1 MAREPSGRKRPGPP
15 VQIREGLLNRNIQ
28 NPDSVFSDR
37 DREQLRAHGI
47 SEERALAGLR
57 IFREG
62 QKHTRLE
69 RPCTV
74 NDGILRLSPAEM
86 ENLTAGFDEAAAKGR
101 VTGFVPASGA
111 ATRLFKGLVATLN
124 RADAPAF
131 PALAKEASQ
140 GGDAKETVDW
150 FNGLQNFPFYPAL
163 REAVAESGQDPEALY
178 AAKEYR
184 PFLQA
189 LIGSQGSGPG
199 LRFAERPKALIPF
212 HRYPQGPRTALEEHL
227 EEAVGLVRDA
237 KGLCRLHFTV
247 SREHEHA
254 IHATLD
260 AARRRYEET
269 RVESRVDFRIDLSH
283 QKPSTDTLAADQDD
297 APLRNADGS
306 LNIRPGGHGALLE
319 NLFHTGG
326 DIVFIKNIDNVVPDR
341 LRPAVLAYRRALGGC
356 LVRMQ
361 ERVFAYLKRLRD
373 PSGAENGDVAGYAA
387 LVAEAAH
394 FAEQRLGS
402 ALPETLRAPAADAQA
417 LAAKAAFVIKAL
429 DRPLRVCAM
438 VKNQGEPGGGPFWVR
453 GKDGGLRPQIVESAQ
468 VDPGSSQQRKIM
480 ESATHFNPVDLV
492 CGLRNG
498 EGGQYKLQD
507 FVDTEAYF
515 ITAKSKDGKTVKAL
529 ELPGL
534 WNGSMAYWNTIFVE
548 VPVETFNPVKTVNDL
563 LRPNHQG

>member
-1 MAREPSGRKRPGPP
+1 M
-15 VQIREGLLNRNIQ
+15 
-28 NPDSVFSDR
+28 
-37 DREQLRAHGI
+37 RAHGI
-47 SEERALAGLR
+47 GEERALAGLR

-69 RPCTV
+69 RPCTL
-74 NDGILRLSPAEM
+74 NDGIVRLSPAEM
-86 ENLTAGFDEAAAKGR
+86 ENLSAGYAEAAAKGR
-101 VTGFVPASGA
+101 VMAFVPASGA
-111 ATRLFKGLVATLN
+111 ATRMFKGLVSVLN
-124 RADAPAF
+124 RADAPTFA
-131 PALAKEASQ
+131 ALMKEASQ

-150 FNGLQNFPFYPAL
+150 FNGLRDLPFYQAL
-163 REAVAESGQDPEALY
+163 CEAVTQGGHDPEALY

-189 LIGSQGSGPG
+189 MVGSQTGTQADPRSGPAG
-199 LRFAERPKALIPF
+199 LQPGLHPGLHFAERPKALIPF

-227 EEAVGLVRDA
+227 EEAVGLVQDA
-237 KGLCRLHFTV
+237 QGLCRLHLTV

-260 AARRRYEET
+260 AARRKYEGT
-269 RVESRVDFRIDLSH
+269 GIHFQIGLSQ
-283 QKPSTDTLAADQDD
+283 QKPSTDTLAADQDN
-297 APLRNADGS
+297 APLRNPDGA
-306 LNIRPGGHGALLE
+306 LIFRPGGHGALLE
-319 NLFHTGG
+319 NLYHTGG
-326 DIVFIKNIDNVVPDR
+326 DIVFLKNIDNVVPDR
-341 LRPAVLAYRRALGGC
+341 LRPVTLAYRQALGGC

-361 ERVFAYLKRLRD
+361 ERVFAYLERLRD
-373 PSGAENGDVAGYAA
+373 PTGSDGRDAAGFAA
-387 LVAEAAH
+387 LVEEAAH

-402 ALPETLRAPAADAQA
+402 APPEPLRPPAADAQT

-468 VDPGSSQQRKIM
+468 VDLGSSQQRKIM
-480 ESATHFNPVDLV
+480 EAATHFNPVDLV

-498 EGGQYKLQD
+498 KGEQYKLQD

>member
-1 MAREPSGRKRPGPP
+1 
-15 VQIREGLLNRNIQ
+15 
-28 NPDSVFSDR
+28 
-37 DREQLRAHGI
+37 LRAHGI
-47 SEERALAGLR
+47 GEERALAGLR

-69 RPCTV
+69 RPCTL
-74 NDGILRLSPAEM
+74 NDGIVRLSPAEM
-86 ENLTAGFDEAAAKGR
+86 ENLSAGYAEAAGNGR
-101 VTGFVPASGA
+101 VMEFVPASGA
-111 ATRLFKGLVATLN
+111 ATRMFKGLVAVLN
-124 RADAPAF
+124 RADTPTFA
-131 PALAKEASQ
+131 ALMKESSH

-150 FNGLQNFPFYPAL
+150 FNGLRAFPFYEAL
-163 REAVAESGQDPEALY
+163 RETVAQGGRDPDALY

-189 LIGSQGSGPG
+189 LVGTKSASQNETPDPRSGTHG

-227 EEAVGLVRDA
+227 DEAVGLVRDA
-237 KGLCRLHFTV
+237 HGLCRLHFTV
-247 SREHEHA
+247 SPEHEQA

-260 AARRRYEET
+260 AARRKYEGAGIH
-269 RVESRVDFRIDLSH
+269 FQIGLSQ
-283 QKPSTDTLAADQDD
+283 QKPSTDTLAADQDN
-297 APLRNADGS
+297 APLRNPDGS
-306 LNIRPGGHGALLE
+306 LNFRPGGHGALLE
-319 NLFHTGG
+319 NLHRTGG

-341 LRPAVLAYRRALGGC
+341 LRPVTLAYRQALGGC

-361 ERVFAYLKRLRD
+361 ERVFAYLERLRD
-373 PSGAENGDVAGYAA
+373 PEGAAGKDVAGYAA
-387 LVAEAAH
+387 LVEEAAH

-402 ALPETLRAPAADAQA
+402 APPEALRPPATDAQS
-417 LAAKAAFVIKAL
+417 LAAKAAYVIKAL

-453 GKDGGLRPQIVESAQ
+453 SKDGGLRPQIVESAQ

-480 ESATHFNPVDLV
+480 EASTHFNPVDLV

-498 EGGQYKLQD
+498 KGEQYKLQD

>member
-1 MAREPSGRKRPGPP
+1 
-15 VQIREGLLNRNIQ
+15 
-28 NPDSVFSDR
+28 
-37 DREQLRAHGI
+37 LRAHGI
-47 SEERALAGLR
+47 GEERALAGLR

-69 RPCTV
+69 RPCTL
-74 NDGILRLSPAEM
+74 NDGIVRLSPAEM
-86 ENLTAGFDEAAAKGR
+86 ENLSAGYAEAAAKGR
-101 VTGFVPASGA
+101 VMEFVPASGA
-111 ATRLFKGLVATLN
+111 ATRLFKGLVAVLN
-124 RADAPAF
+124 RADTPAF
-131 PALAKEASQ
+131 AALAKEASQ

-150 FNGLQNFPFYPAL
+150 FNGLRAFPFYPAL
-163 REAVAESGQDPEALY
+163 CEAVAQGGRDPEALY

-184 PFLQA
+184 SFLQA
-189 LIGSQGSGPG
+189 LVGSKNGSQGDPRTGTPG
-199 LRFAERPKALIPF
+199 LHYAEQPKALIPF
-212 HRYPQGPRTALEEHL
+212 HRYPQGPRTALEEHM
-227 EEAVGLVRDA
+227 EEAVSLVQDA
-237 KGLCRLHFTV
+237 NGLCRLHLTV
-247 SREHEHA
+247 SPEHEHA

-260 AARRRYEET
+260 AARRKYEGT
-269 RVESRVDFRIDLSH
+269 GIHFRIGLSQ
-283 QKPSTDTLAADQDD
+283 QKRSTDTLAADQEN
-297 APLRNADGS
+297 APLRNADGA
-306 LNIRPGGHGALLE
+306 LNFRPGGHGALLE
-319 NLFHTGG
+319 NLYHTGG

-341 LRPAVLAYRRALGGC
+341 LRPITLAYRQALGGC

-361 ERVFAYLKRLRD
+361 ERVFAYLERLRE
-373 PSGAENGDVAGYAA
+373 PTGAEGKDAAGFAA
-387 LVAEAAH
+387 LVEEAAH

-402 ALPETLRAPAADAQA
+402 APPDSLRPPAANAAA

-438 VKNQGEPGGGPFWVR
+438 VRNQGEPGGGPFWVR
-453 GKDGGLRPQIVESAQ
+453 AKDGGLRPQIVESAQ
-468 VDPGSSQQRKIM
+468 VDLGSSQQRKIM
-480 ESATHFNPVDLV
+480 EAATHFNPVDLV

-498 EGGQYKLQD
+498 QGEQYKLQD